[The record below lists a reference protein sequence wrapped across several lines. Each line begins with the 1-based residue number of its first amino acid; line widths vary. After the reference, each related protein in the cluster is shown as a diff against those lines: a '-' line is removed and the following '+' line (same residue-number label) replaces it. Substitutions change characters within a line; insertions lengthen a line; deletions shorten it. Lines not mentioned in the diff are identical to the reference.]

1 MIEDS
6 GVASSGT
13 AESLLN
19 ASNINKTR
27 RALLVTIC
35 AFQKLMRKAHET
47 EILLEDANTQF
58 HAWCKEKCEEQ
69 TTFKFWYMISTMVI
83 IYLVL
88 IESFCEGLFDADKCS
103 HVAIIPY
110 LFANDNT
117 HYSRW

>member
-35 AFQKLMRKAHET
+35 ALQKLMRKAHET
-47 EILLEDANTQF
+47 EILLEDANTHFMLGVKKSVRNKQ
-58 HAWCKEKCEEQ
+58 HSNSG
-69 TTFKFWYMISTMVI
+69 I
-83 IYLVL
+83 
-88 IESFCEGLFDADKCS
+88 
-103 HVAIIPY
+103 
-110 LFANDNT
+110 
-117 HYSRW
+117 